1 MVYTQELTMDV
12 NGHTR
17 PSLVEYTT
25 SEEGIFIQAVHVAG
39 RVNVPHFSPKG
50 EFLGV
55 YPNSVDVLPILG
67 ADELQFVEDELCT
80 ALALRNFYDAA
91 DIAA

>member
-1 MVYTQELTMDV
+1 MVHTQELSMDV
-12 NGHTR
+12 NGYTR
-17 PSLVEYTT
+17 TTLVEYTT
-25 SEEGIFIQAVHVAG
+25 DEEGISIQAVHVAG

-55 YPNSVDVLPILG
+55 YPNSVDVTPILG
-67 ADELQFVEDELCT
+67 DDELRYIEDELRT

-91 DIAA
+91 DAA